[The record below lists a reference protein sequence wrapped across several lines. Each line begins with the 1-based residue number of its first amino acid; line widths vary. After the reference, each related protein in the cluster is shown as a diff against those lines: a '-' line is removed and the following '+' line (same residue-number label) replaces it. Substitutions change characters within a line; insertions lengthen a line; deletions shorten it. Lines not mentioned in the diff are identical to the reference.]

1 MRKELVYS
9 MMALGAFP
17 VAVKAAVVNAQVA
30 APDVKGGWTNDT
42 QTTDDIVTIATGK
55 TSATVSLLPGSYTIK
70 VTTLT
75 GSVATML
82 SLDGV
87 KETGDAAKK
96 AIAAA
101 GYGELKFTVEGTEAK
116 NVTINIEGDGSYS
129 FSTVKITLDFDFDG
143 DDRLALLKTN
153 YGVMA
158 ALLDNPDN
166 TDANKYTYPEKTDDL
181 TGYAKSI
188 LEKIEAI
195 QKATA
200 ENGYQIYKDNKLYE
214 ANPSSLA
221 ALQAAIDK
229 AAADTKAKEIA
240 YRYDN
245 MSKDY
250 QKLVT
255 RFNKLPKAAQDQ
267 VNGKDE
273 TYDKDGKVTMTAVN
287 TAIEDFKSGSSI
299 DNSKVLAS
307 LNTLTSKVLKAEGV
321 NDANTTA
328 YTDIKLAVANA
339 VAEYTSQVD
348 ALYEALNGDNFK
360 KLREEASELIQAEYQ
375 KILTVGSTNETK
387 NTAGECATYKETL
400 GITATEGGKAK
411 NISGNGI
418 ANIGTTLTGY
428 VTEIQTIVNNFK
440 KAGETVQ
447 KALDE
452 VVKKQKALDDQ
463 KADEKTAAAIEADA
477 KVKADAE
484 AAQKLIDR
492 LKTSVTNPTKAA
504 VDKGDIAAALGNE
517 TYGTAKIDEAIAKL
531 TTGDNRVNYDKHID
545 NAKAIADQLQAIE
558 DGIKEVN
565 AYVKNAK
572 DADPAGLGLTDYEPD
587 TYWAKT
593 LTYLRKLS
601 AETAKELES
610 YTKGT
615 AASYSL
621 ATVNKSKGD
630 LNDYI
635 TQAKAAAKKY
645 AEVKA
650 KADKYTADLKAA
662 TDKVKNLDIYNDGSE
677 NVGAIAKGTSYK
689 DFIKSIQDNLDKL
702 TSTAVKD
709 KKIVGSLPRTKAT
722 VSSKDD
728 SYTNE
733 HYTEAMKLADDA
745 TIGEDIQK
753 ILDNYKADQDA
764 WAAANQAKAIATL
777 NAAIDELQNSLNTD
791 LDKLKADPETQYGP
805 GAKAVTDILATI
817 VVPTDA
823 EQTDANNAK
832 LPVAELNKLVE
843 KLNKAKTILDEAKAG
858 VIKTAKDNVAAAAAA
873 TKAVADLQ
881 KVYDAKISTQGVK
894 ADKSAWKN
902 DANALEATPQLESV
916 KKVLDEFTAIQD
928 SINHI
933 TSEKNIKGDA
943 NTNYWNSYQAQK
955 LTADVYK
962 ADIESLKARI
972 TAAVTAADAAQANW
986 KAKEDVLAE
995 ATKVQTALDK
1005 AISDAQESVTKAE
1018 EPYKS
1023 MTGADKEEAKT
1034 YVSKDANGVLGKE
1047 YQNIL
1052 DAINKDNNDLYTK
1065 AQAVANKTALLN
1077 RLNELSAK
1085 VKTMT
1090 ADLKAI
1096 IVAKLAQDKAY
1107 DATNARWN
1115 EVYTFISSQDQT
1127 SLLQTRQEEMAA
1139 LKEQLLEQKAKI
1151 AADYQKG
1158 ESVDN
1163 GVETKLAE
1171 IKAAIDKIK
1180 AAVEDTDAQDKQI
1193 KTDNADKSVEI
1204 AKAIAAAEA
1213 AYTKAAETI
1222 KDFSKATSTL
1232 ITETLKA
1239 NKIEDYSKTLETYP
1253 AKLKTLKDNA
1263 NKAYNENVK
1272 KNETAT
1278 PAVVFDASKFLTD
1291 AAQYKSEI
1299 ETNEGNFIKSITD
1312 AIKDAV
1318 KDKVDEYQKL
1328 VDDAKALSIYE
1339 YDAAGKELTD
1349 EAKPNL
1355 FKTIFADANSLIAD
1369 ISIAFD
1375 DVDLLALDEAL
1386 KAAQDDGKK
1395 PNTAGVALAVLNG
1408 KNTGAD
1414 YSLRVLLNFV
1424 KDNAQWITEDNVK
1437 AANDALAAAYNV
1449 KDADKTNLKTVDQLV
1464 ALYETAKSGKTLE
1477 TNYTTWKTTLT
1488 TLQTNAKNA
1497 KANDDAY
1504 KDIQNWLK
1512 EAQTRLDK
1520 AIEEANKYVAVY
1532 DIIANPDPEVNTE
1545 EYDLYGY
1552 VWAAD
1557 DNLLSVQ
1564 ADIDNITKG
1573 AADAHE
1579 GKIDGVTSKSYR
1591 DETIKD
1597 KITYDAAKKTYGGS
1611 IFTRIANAIPER
1623 AFRKEYAALK
1633 AGVQELNDQYVL
1645 YAGDF
1650 ENADQAAAFK
1660 AQIDEWNKQLT
1671 LDDANSLSDDFKT
1684 DADKKAKK
1692 KLNKFIIGNYK
1703 DATKFPYAALLADL
1717 KTIEDAMAKA
1727 LTDMAEGTAN
1737 NPEKTAEV
1745 YADLTKQLTDLAT
1758 RADLADAKYKL
1769 ALDDEAVLKEQADV
1783 KDQIADVQA
1792 LLDENKDDILFYD
1805 DVYQMLINDA
1815 KTAVTTLE
1823 TNAGK
1828 AAKDIQ
1834 DKIDAEIKVYD
1845 QETAIL
1851 NAAKKAIEDAKTA
1864 LDKYTYVKAANFAAK
1879 FNQKIS
1885 EIEELQ
1891 KTLDGKKGKYAD
1903 KEKISAAD
1911 IAAVTALYDVT
1922 LDAKNKVTAVNGG
1935 SVVDVIKDI
1944 NATAAKRELTG
1955 EFNKL
1960 QADLNALTYNDAD
1973 YTISDLAKI
1982 KDSKKAIQEALNL
1995 QLGIKTTEGNI
2006 AKLNSDQLIEA
2017 LKATKDYKPASS
2029 DFEKDGE
2036 GKYTGEVTGTTTL
2049 QDEVTFLTAK
2059 IKDLAKFIEVNNLNP
2074 DEKASADFND
2084 DTEVDVQDYQALL
2097 NEVVNKTN
2105 NADYDLNGDG
2115 KVDILDI
2122 NKWVAIFNGEE
2133 ASAAARGINSNSDAA
2148 VLEVLGTENGVTRL
2162 AINLSSEDV
2171 YRGLQIDVNGTVLA
2185 AKATSRAA
2193 EGMGLYKGTS
2203 RVVLSSMYG
2212 KEIAAGEGTVLTLDV
2227 NGFTGEAQGLFVN
2240 AAGQAVTFN
2249 LATGEVTA
2257 IDGVETNQGFMQKV
2271 YNLGGK
2277 LMDGLKKGINIIRNS
2292 DGSTKKVVV
2301 K

>member
-17 VAVKAAVVNAQVA
+17 VAVKAAEVNAQVA
-30 APDVKGGWTNDT
+30 APDVKGGWTNDAP
-42 QTTDDIVTIATGK
+42 TTDDIVTIATGK

-82 SLDGV
+82 SLEGV

-116 NVTINIEGDGSYS
+116 NVTVNIEGDGSYS
-129 FSTVKITLDFDFDG
+129 FSTVEITLDFDFDG

-158 ALLDNPDN
+158 ALLNNPSNDP
-166 TDANKYTYPEKTDDL
+166 AKYTYPEKTDDL

-307 LNTLTSKVLKAEGV
+307 LNTLTSKIGKAEGA

-440 KAGETVQ
+440 AAGKTVQ
-447 KALDE
+447 DALD
-452 VVKKQKALDDQ
+452 VVAAKQKALDDQ
-463 KADEKTAAAIEADA
+463 KADKKTAAAIEADA

-504 VDKGDIAAALGNE
+504 VDKGDIAAALANE
-517 TYGTAKIDEAIAKL
+517 QYGTAEIQKAIDKL
-531 TTGDNRVNYDKHID
+531 TTGDNRVNYDTHIA
-545 NAKAIADQLQAIE
+545 NAKAIADQIDVLNKAIA
-558 DGIKEVN
+558 EVN

-572 DADPAGLGLTDYEPD
+572 DADPAGLGLTDYIPD

-593 LTYLRKLS
+593 ITYLKKI
-601 AETAKELES
+601 EEEVAKEAKTYTDGNAKSYKLDAVNTSKTDVAKYLEH
-610 YTKGT
+610 
-615 AASYSL
+615 
-621 ATVNKSKGD
+621 
-630 LNDYI
+630 
-635 TQAKAAAKKY
+635 AKAAAAKY
-645 AEVKA
+645 AEIKA

-662 TDKVKNLDIYNDGSE
+662 TDKVKNLDIYKDGSE
-677 NVGAIAKGTSYK
+677 NVGTIAKGTSYEK
-689 DFIKSIQDNLDKL
+689 FIASIQAKLDLL

-709 KKIVGSLPRTKAT
+709 KKIVGSLPRTLAT
-722 VSSKDD
+722 VSSDD
-728 SYTNE
+728 KSYKEE

-817 VVPTDA
+817 VVPTET
-823 EQTDANNAK
+823 EQTDANKAE

-881 KVYDAKISTQGVK
+881 KDYDAKISTQGVK
-894 ADKSAWKN
+894 ADKSAWKI

-943 NTNYWNSYQAQK
+943 NTNYWNAYQAQK

-972 TAAVTAADAAQANW
+972 TAAVAAADAAQANW

-1005 AISDAQESVTKAE
+1005 AISDAQASVDKAE

-1023 MTGADKEEAKT
+1023 MTVADKNEAKT

-1278 PAVVFDASKFLTD
+1278 PAVVFDATSYLTQ

-1318 KDKVDEYQKL
+1318 KGKVDAYQKL
-1328 VDDAKALSIYE
+1328 VDDAKELSIYE

-1386 KAAQDDGKK
+1386 KAAEDGKK

-1437 AANDALAAAYNV
+1437 AANDALATAYNV
-1449 KDADKTNLKTVDQLV
+1449 KDADKTNLKTVDQLA

-1488 TLQTNAKNA
+1488 TLQTNAKDA
-1497 KANDDAY
+1497 KANDDIY

-1520 AIEEANKYVAVY
+1520 AIEEANNYVAVY
-1532 DIIANPDPEVNTE
+1532 DIIV
-1545 EYDLYGY
+1545 
-1552 VWAAD
+1552 AAD
-1557 DNLLSVQ
+1557 LVGVQ
-1564 ADIDNITKG
+1564 NDINTITEKS
-1573 AADAHE
+1573 AEAHE
-1579 GKIDGVTSKSYR
+1579 SNTSKAYQTSIA
-1591 DETIKD
+1591 TLL
-1597 KITYDAAKKTYGGS
+1597 TYDAAKKTYGGT
-1611 IFTRIANAIPER
+1611 IFTRIANAIPQI
-1623 AFRKEYAALK
+1623 AFNQEYKVLK

-1645 YAGDF
+1645 YAADF

-1660 AQIDEWNKQLT
+1660 AQIDGWNKELT
-1671 LDDANSLSDDFKT
+1671 SDDANSLSDDFKT

-1703 DATKFPYAALLADL
+1703 EASKFPYAALLADL

-1769 ALDDEAVLKEQADV
+1769 ALDDEAVLKKQADV

-1805 DVYQMLINDA
+1805 DVYQMLINNA
-1815 KTAVTTLE
+1815 KTAVENLE
-1823 TNAGK
+1823 TNAGN
-1828 AAKDIQ
+1828 AAKAIQ
-1834 DKIDAEIKVYD
+1834 DKIDAEIKEYD
-1845 QETAIL
+1845 KQTAIL

-1891 KTLDGKKGKYAD
+1891 KTLDGKKGKYAA

-1922 LDAKNKVTAVNGG
+1922 LDANNKVTAVNGG

-1982 KDSKKAIQEALNL
+1982 KDGKEAIQAALNL
-1995 QLGIKTTEGNI
+1995 QLGTKTEESNI

-2017 LKATKDYKPASS
+2017 LKATKGYKPASS
-2029 DFEKDGE
+2029 DFEKDGD
-2036 GKYTGEVTGTTTL
+2036 GKYTGVVTGAATL

-2059 IKDLAKFIEVNNLNP
+2059 IKDLAEFIEVNNLNP
-2074 DEKASADFND
+2074 DEKASADFNND
-2084 DTEVDVQDYQALL
+2084 GEPDVEDYQLL
-2097 NEVVNKTN
+2097 VDEVVAGTN
-2105 NADYDLNGDG
+2105 NADFDLNKDG
-2115 KVDILDI
+2115 LVNIVDINTWI
-2122 NKWVAIFNGEE
+2122 EIFNNQFNTE
-2133 ASAAARGINSNSDAA
+2133 AAARAAFNDNDAA
-2148 VLEVLGTENGVTRL
+2148 TLEVLGTENGVTRL
-2162 AINLSSEDV
+2162 AVNLKSEDA
-2171 YRGLQIDVNGTVLA
+2171 YRGLQLNIHANVVA
-2185 AKATSRAA
+2185 ASATSRAA
-2193 EGMGLYKGTS
+2193 EGMGLYKGQMANGATCVLLTS
-2203 RVVLSSMYG
+2203 MFG
-2212 KEIAAGEGTVLTLDV
+2212 KEIAAGEGAVVYLDV
-2227 NGFTGEAQGLFVN
+2227 TGFTGEAEGMFVN
-2240 AAGQAVTFN
+2240 AGGKTITFN
-2249 LATGEVTA
+2249 LVTGEVTA
-2257 IDGVETNQGFMQKV
+2257 IDGVEVETGFMQKV